1 MPNGV
6 HGPCTAHVNPPRT
19 TSGPTSRTYLLFG
32 SLHPSSMLK
41 LTLGAEAG
49 RQGASPPLRLQRCGP
64 AVSRLIQSN
73 LPLSRAA
80 TPGFSPLIL
89 TPRGA
94 ANNSPLVNTNTQQA
108 GGWGTTLLS
117 QSRLGHSS

>member
-6 HGPCTAHVNPPRT
+6 HGPCTADVNPPRT

-32 SLHPSSMLK
+32 SVHPSFMLK

-73 LPLSRAA
+73 LPLSQSGTRIL
-80 TPGFSPLIL
+80 PLIL
-89 TPRGA
+89 MPRGT
-94 ANNSPLVNTNTQQA
+94 ANNSTPRQHHTQQA
-108 GGWGTTLLS
+108 GRGPLC
-117 QSRLGHSS
+117 